1 MEDKQNHHEADR
13 TVTNQ
18 TQLEEVFIK
27 KEIVFS
33 GRMLRMDRDTVCLP
47 NGAETTREVVRHPGA
62 VGILPFKGEELLL
75 VRQYRYPIEQVTLEI
90 PAGKLDPGETPLDC
104 AERELREETG
114 FRGTLEHMVSIYT
127 TPGFTN
133 EIIHLYKAT
142 DLIWDPLQADEDE
155 FLNVVSIPWTE
166 AQKMVLAGELKD
178 AKTMLAIL
186 MLAGK
191 EQW

>member
-1 MEDKQNHHEADR
+1 MENKQNHHEADR

-18 TQLEEVFIK
+18 TQLEEVFVK
-27 KEIVFS
+27 REIVFS

-127 TPGFTN
+127 TPGFTD
-133 EIIHLYKAT
+133 EIIHLYKAN

-166 AQKMVLAGELKD
+166 AQKMVLAGEFKD